1 MTTPKPA
8 LPEPDLLVECAQGF
22 VRGWTELKVRA
33 AIAAAVADARAEI
46 ANLKTVMIAAA
57 EEIAAHWDAHCDAE
71 GCGPQN
77 LMRRLEEGIPSEY
90 GYTAGAFAELKAK
103 AEARA
108 VPEGCACRWD
118 ADDNRVQT
126 CERHQ
131 GWLDVIAEWADRA
144 RAAEAALAATPSPA
158 EQPKPAAHDV
168 SIGLARGLLWLA
180 YVWNDH
186 NFEPAHKEAQR
197 IAANA
202 GINSFEEAN
211 AWLATPS
218 PANRTPDARKADKE
232 RMRSMSMPTQPARV
246 VMSDEQ
252 IYDATEHIDT
262 SRNGY
267 FIHIARA
274 VIAEYERLNGIATA
288 QGKGEQG

>member
-71 GCGPQN
+71 GYGPQN

-108 VPEGCACRWD
+108 VPEGWKLLKDTTHAERSWPED
-118 ADDNRVQT
+118 SSHENGNYSNT
-126 CERHQ
+126 CVHCLRGFVGHK
-131 GWLDVIAEWADRA
+131 R
-144 RAAEAALAATPSPA
+144 RPSCKMCAATPSPA
-158 EQPKPAAHDV
+158 EQPKPAV
-168 SIGLARGLLWLA
+168 R
-180 YVWNDH
+180 
-186 NFEPAHKEAQR
+186 KAQR
-197 IAANA
+197 VHALVNA
-202 GINSFEEAN
+202 GPFPGMSEAFD
-211 AWLATPS
+211 AHMGAACWTEPEYA
-218 PANRTPDARKADKE
+218 PDAAMWAAGWKA
-232 RMRSMSMPTQPARV
+232 
-246 VMSDEQ
+246 
-252 IYDATEHIDT
+252 AT
-262 SRNGY
+262 
-267 FIHIARA
+267 ARA
-274 VIAEYERLNGIATA
+274 AL
-288 QGKGEQG
+288 QGEPHD

>member
-71 GCGPQN
+71 GYGPQN

-131 GWLDVIAEWADRA
+131 GWLDVIAEWSDRA

-158 EQPKPAAHDV
+158 EQPKPAVLELPKRIRVPLHRLWADAGYLVGRAKCGEVDLSVHTIKSLCDELERAILAALQGEPHD
-168 SIGLARGLLWLA
+168 
-180 YVWNDH
+180 
-186 NFEPAHKEAQR
+186 
-197 IAANA
+197 
-202 GINSFEEAN
+202 
-211 AWLATPS
+211 
-218 PANRTPDARKADKE
+218 KA
-232 RMRSMSMPTQPARV
+232 
-246 VMSDEQ
+246 
-252 IYDATEHIDT
+252 
-262 SRNGY
+262 
-267 FIHIARA
+267 
-274 VIAEYERLNGIATA
+274 
-288 QGKGEQG
+288 

>member
-71 GCGPQN
+71 GYGPQN

-108 VPEGCACRWD
+108 VPEGWKLLKDTTHAERSWPED
-118 ADDNRVQT
+118 SSHENGNYSNT
-126 CERHQ
+126 CVHCLRGFVGHK
-131 GWLDVIAEWADRA
+131 R
-144 RAAEAALAATPSPA
+144 RPSCKMCAATPSPA
-158 EQPKPAAHDV
+158 EQPKPAVLCIADDDGYVDPGAEVTVTLPPADV
-168 SIGLARGLLWLA
+168 LALQTLSGAWEHAMSFLRVDYGRDRTKDHRDSVDGWVDEFRGA
-180 YVWNDH
+180 V
-186 NFEPAHKEAQR
+186 QR
-197 IAANA
+197 L
-202 GINSFEEAN
+202 
-211 AWLATPS
+211 AWLS
-218 PANRTPDARKADKE
+218 DRIDA
-232 RMRSMSMPTQPARV
+232 
-246 VMSDEQ
+246 
-252 IYDATEHIDT
+252 
-262 SRNGY
+262 
-267 FIHIARA
+267 ARA
-274 VIAEYERLNGIATA
+274 AL
-288 QGKGEQG
+288 QGEPHD